1 MNIDPNQVNASVP
14 PWPTADPSLQ
24 RLSIDTKAMDQTHE
38 HLLVIILSR
47 CPELKDMS
55 ITHMDELNT
64 SSSPLPS
71 RPAHNLAVLIRNH
84 CPKVYQ
90 FLRSLEQPSPR
101 SGVTTINNNKDS
113 KYVRHHNDCN
123 SNNTD
128 ANNEDTLRGPDAMM
142 RSFVNGKEAVRQQ
155 KQQSSTPGRQ

>member
-90 FLRSLEQPSPR
+90 LSVKYCQGGEPLTMDLIGIESSRSAALLRSVNFVQTSLRIGHAFFTPQ
-101 SGVTTINNNKDS
+101 S
-113 KYVRHHNDCN
+113 KESRTAIPQKRRHHH
-123 SNNTD
+123 
-128 ANNEDTLRGPDAMM
+128 
-142 RSFVNGKEAVRQQ
+142 QQ
-155 KQQSSTPGRQ
+155 QQG